1 MMTKLFIVLFS
12 FLTLGAT
19 YLTLYDVGVTE
30 ATVVKPSVRSGSVN
44 RGYVGGGGFR
54 HGK

>member
-1 MMTKLFIVLFS
+1 MTKLFMVLFG
-12 FLTLGAT
+12 LMTLGAA
-19 YLTLYDVGVTE
+19 YLTLYDVGVAE
-30 ATVVKPSVRSGSVN
+30 ATVDKPSVRSGSVH